1 MSAKDGDSKEDV
13 LEMFLCE
20 TEKLILQPNRLYRF
34 RVNALCERCVS
45 LEREGN
51 PHVRPL
57 P

>member
-51 PHVRPL
+51 PHVRSL